1 MAFPMVHF
9 LTLTLTLTLTLN
21 LNLNLNPNP
30 NQGLSNVM
38 LRFVTPTSLIRVA
51 VEVPADVV
59 ANNETLPLDLIFH
72 VPMPIVG
79 GALLTEASQA
89 AQPLLHPREASRWP
103 TRASGRHLH
112 PCRLRADPRRAQR
125 AAVRGHRHALPI
137 QRLLRRAGD
146 PHRPAGPN

>member
-1 MAFPMVHF
+1 
-9 LTLTLTLTLTLN
+9 
-21 LNLNLNPNP
+21 
-30 NQGLSNVM
+30 M

-89 AQPLLHPREASRWP
+89 AQPPAPSRGLPLAHPRLWPPPPPVPPARRSTSRSTGSS
-103 TRASGRHLH
+103 TRIPGRFSSSTTT
-112 PCRLRADPRRAQR
+112 
-125 AAVRGHRHALPI
+125 AAGR
-137 QRLLRRAGD
+137 
-146 PHRPAGPN
+146 